1 MEQQPNYYAHIPAN
15 VRYDDNLKPNAKLL
29 YGEITALCNA
39 SGFCWAGNEYFA
51 RLYKVDQKTVS
62 RWISDLEKG
71 GYISVEI
78 LKSEGNKRKLFLS
91 GALAKVV
98 TKKSRGSDKKIT
110 RVVTKTSQP
119 SDEKIPLY
127 NKYNNTINNTSNT
140 TENKEQNA
148 LAFFEENYPI
158 RFENL
163 MMKYKKQIK
172 EYEKFVDIFEAK
184 VLKEKLEYD
193 GDVIEGRFIE
203 FAINWISNQDRFD
216 TKVIELKTNQDN
228 QPKRNFFKG

>member
-1 MEQQPNYYAHIPAN
+1 MDQPTFYAVIPAN
-15 VRYDDNLKPNAKLL
+15 VRYDQKLKPNAKLL
-29 YGEITALCNA
+29 YGEITALCN
-39 SGFCWAGNEYFA
+39 SEGFCWAGNEYFA
-51 RLYKVDQKTVS
+51 SLYNVDQKTVS

-110 RVVTKTSQP
+110 SVVTKKSQP

-127 NKYNNTINNTSNT
+127 NKYNNTSNNTINNTENT
-140 TENKEQNA
+140 EQTA
-148 LAFFEENYPI
+148 LAFFEENYPQ
-158 RFENL
+158 RFEIM
-163 MMKYKKQIK
+163 MMKFRKQIN

-184 VLKEKLEYD
+184 VLKEKLEFD
-193 GDVIEGRFIE
+193 GDVIEGRFRE

-216 TKVIELKTNQDN
+216 TKVIELKSEVKQD
-228 QPKRNFFKG
+228 KMGGF